1 MTTWN
6 EFAEAEPEF
15 AARVRERFTSYR
27 HHTMATVRKD
37 GSPRISGTEVEFS
50 DDGMAIG
57 VMPDAVRLKDL
68 SRGGRIAIHSHPVD
82 PNDDN
87 PSEWPGEAKVTGVAV
102 EVSPEALPVEGH
114 RFLIEP
120 TEVVLTHLNDEANR
134 LVIES
139 WRGER
144 GLTRIERS

>member
-6 EFAEAEPEF
+6 EFAAAEPDF
-15 AARVRERFTSYR
+15 AERVKERFTKYR
-27 HHTMATVRKD
+27 HHTMATVRQD
-37 GSPRISGTEVEFS
+37 GSPRISGTEVAFG

-57 VMPDAVRLKDL
+57 VMNDAVRLKDL

-82 PNDDN
+82 PNDDD
-87 PSEWPGEAKVTGVAV
+87 PGAWPGEAKVTGIAV
-102 EVSPEALPVEGH
+102 EVSADTLPVEGH

-120 TEVVLTHLNDEANR
+120 TEVVLTKVGTPADH

-139 WRGER
+139 WHPDRGVV
-144 GLTRIERS
+144 RIQRK